1 MKKKKI
7 IAIIVILLLVLFGF
21 KCLKNKWMSNKDKNI
36 TIEETKEEKQKENK
50 NKISKNEKE
59 RKDNKKDL
67 NNMKDKK
74 SNNKFNNNFT
84 RDNVDRRTDIRPIK
98 PGEFPIEHDGNINDN
113 QNGGNQKDKT
123 GTNNPGKGSQE
134 QNTQKPDKSG
144 NKKPEISKP
153 VNPDTKKP
161 EVSKPE
167 NPDTKKPEISKP
179 DRPGTQTPEKPKN
192 PKPDNPEEGVIEQ
205 EELEKEKLSKLLTI
219 FTKNYRVNEGLVFNS
234 KNKNKLPDEA
244 YIGFKA
250 TGENDGKLHKIN
262 WSGDQLEDVKAN
274 KPGKYQLKVEVEDEI
289 SIAEKN
295 FENISF
301 YVDIVIK

>member
-7 IAIIVILLLVLFGF
+7 IAIIVILLLIIFGL
-21 KCLKNKWMSNKDKNI
+21 KCLKNKWIPNKDKNI

-50 NKISKNEKE
+50 NKISNNEKE
-59 RKDNKKDL
+59 RKDKKKDL

-74 SNNKFNNNFT
+74 SNNKFNNNNFT
-84 RDNVDRRTDIRPIK
+84 RDNVDRSTDIRPIK

-113 QNGGNQKDKT
+113 QSSGNQKDKT
-123 GTNNPGKGSQE
+123 GTDNPGKGTQE
-134 QNTQKPDKSG
+134 KNTKKPDKS
-144 NKKPEISKP
+144 
-153 VNPDTKKP
+153 
-161 EVSKPE
+161 
-167 NPDTKKPEISKP
+167 DTKKPEISKP
-179 DRPGTQTPEKPKN
+179 DRPEIQKPENPEKPKT
-192 PKPDNPEEGVIEQ
+192 PKPDNSEDGIIEQ
-205 EELEKEKLSKLLTI
+205 EKLEKEKLSKLLTI

-244 YIGFKA
+244 YIGVKA

-262 WSGDQLEDVKAN
+262 WSGDQLEDVKSN

>member
-7 IAIIVILLLVLFGF
+7 ILIIVILLLIIFGF
-21 KCLKNKWMSNKDKNI
+21 KCLKNKWIIPNKDKNI
-36 TIEETKEEKQKENK
+36 TIEETKEEKQIENN

-59 RKDNKKDL
+59 IKDNKKDL

-74 SNNKFNNNFT
+74 TNNKFNNNNFT
-84 RDNVDRRTDIRPIK
+84 RDNVDRSTDIRPIK

-113 QNGGNQKDKT
+113 QSGGNEKDKI
-123 GTNNPGKGSQE
+123 GTDNPAKGSQE
-134 QNTQKPDKSG
+134 QNTPKPDNSG
-144 NKKPEISKP
+144 AKKPEI
-153 VNPDTKKP
+153 
-161 EVSKPE
+161 SKPE
-167 NPDTKKPEISKP
+167 NPDTKKPENSKP
-179 DRPGTQTPEKPKN
+179 DRPGKQNPEEPKN
-192 PKPDNPEEGVIEQ
+192 PKPDNPEDGIVEQ

-244 YIGFKA
+244 YIGVKS
-250 TGENDGKLHKIN
+250 TGENDGRLHKIN
-262 WSGDQLEDVKAN
+262 WSGDQLEDVKSN

-301 YVDIVIK
+301 YVDVVIK

>member
-7 IAIIVILLLVLFGF
+7 IAIIVILLLIIFGF
-21 KCLKNKWMSNKDKNI
+21 KCLRNKWMSNKDKNI

-74 SNNKFNNNFT
+74 SNNKFNNNNFA
-84 RDNVDRRTDIRPIK
+84 RDNVDRSTDIRPIK

-113 QNGGNQKDKT
+113 QSGGNQKDKT

-153 VNPDTKKP
+153 VKPNIKKP
-161 EVSKPE
+161 EISKPE
-167 NPDTKKPEISKP
+167 NPDTKKS
-179 DRPGTQTPEKPKN
+179 KN

-219 FTKNYRVNEGLVFNS
+219 FTKNYRVNQGLVFNS

-244 YIGFKA
+244 YIGFKS

-262 WSGDQLEDVKAN
+262 WSGDQLEDVKTN
-274 KPGKYQLKVEVEDEI
+274 KPGKYQLKVEVEDEF
-289 SIAEKN
+289 SIAEKK
-295 FENISF
+295 FDNISF
-301 YVDIVIK
+301 YVSVVIK